1 MTDTRPALAHGEPI
15 IVVAPEG
22 VDRAISE
29 VMGRHRAEL
38 DEALQP
44 FGVALDDLVQ
54 ATWMRLVRF
63 GDVVPLGAPPVAD
76 DRPPGGCCGPG
87 EACSAEGCTGSP
99 RDEDNQTC
107 DPAACSGGCSRGG
120 WVAPGDVALPA
131 DGEPVPEVEMVRSP
145 RAYEACSICGPGE
158 GCPHV

>member
-54 ATWMRLVRF
+54 ATWMRFVRF
-63 GDVVPLGAPPVAD
+63 ADVVPLDTGGKLLMPD
-76 DRPPGGCCGPG
+76 DRPAGGCCGSG
-87 EACSAEGCTGSP
+87 EACSSAACTGTPSVTRGGIQFGSAIDEP
-99 RDEDNQTC
+99 RTGV
-107 DPAACSGGCSRGG
+107 AMSGYCSGCGRGSDRCECN
-120 WVAPGDVALPA
+120 V
-131 DGEPVPEVEMVRSP
+131 
-145 RAYEACSICGPGE
+145 
-158 GCPHV
+158 

>member
-54 ATWMRLVRF
+54 ATWMRFVRF
-63 GDVVPLGAPPVAD
+63 ADVVPLDSSGKLFVPD
-76 DRPPGGCCGPG
+76 DRPAGGCCGSG
-87 EACSAEGCTGSP
+87 EACSSPTCTGTPREVFPEPRQDAAVLGSP
-99 RDEDNQTC
+99 GV
-107 DPAACSGGCSRGG
+107 PMSGPVFGRGG
-120 WVAPGDVALPA
+120 VRGD
-131 DGEPVPEVEMVRSP
+131 DE
-145 RAYEACSICGPGE
+145 
-158 GCPHV
+158 